1 MAKTKRNKDG
11 YYVAYPTIG
20 HRVNEQ
26 GNTVP
31 IRRKFYARTKKELTA
46 KIDQF
51 KQDQRNGIERSDTAF
66 GILADGWIQEFFMC
80 DGSLKDSTKLRYFD
94 AWQRSIKPLPLYHT
108 RLDEVTART
117 IQSAYNQL
125 ISDGTPISEIKQAH
139 KLMRRLYQYIEME
152 KLGRDVTGPVKIPK
166 EKTNKANE
174 EITVWTDEEIR
185 TILNS
190 FDKADSR
197 FRHRFLLV
205 LAYYTGCRKS
215 ELLALTYDDITA
227 DGGVRITKTLA
238 DCTDGIK
245 NGKMVSRLD
254 VTDPKS
260 NSSIRTVPIDP
271 VVLDEL
277 RRHRAWHLE
286 EQLRNNYRTDYIFT
300 TDSGEFY
307 DPKNLD
313 RALTRY
319 YKRIGIEPKPMHT
332 YRHTYGTNLCKN
344 GVSIETASSLMG
356 HADISTTAKY
366 YVNVSEDAKQ
376 AAAMTLRLALDA

>member
-185 TILNS
+185 TILGN

-227 DGGVRITKTLA
+227 DGVRITKTLA

-319 YKRIGIEPKPMHT
+319 YKRIGIEPKSMHT
-332 YRHTYGTNLCKN
+332 YRHSYATALCKN
-344 GVSIETASSLMG
+344 GVSIETASVLLG
-356 HADISTTAKY
+356 HASIATTAQY

-376 AAAMTLRLALDA
+376 KAAMILRRALEA